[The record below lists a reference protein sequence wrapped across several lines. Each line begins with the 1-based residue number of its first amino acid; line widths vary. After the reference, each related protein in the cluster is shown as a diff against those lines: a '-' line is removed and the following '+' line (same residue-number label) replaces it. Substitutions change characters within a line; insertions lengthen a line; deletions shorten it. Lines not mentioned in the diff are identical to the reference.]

1 MTVPTRPAASPT
13 MMRLIRIA
21 ILGGAVLFGMVT
33 WWLRRTSPPPM
44 AAELGPLRFAGY
56 GLWIAVLVLLAFMR
70 GLYGKAVDDGRR
82 ATTII
87 IAWAAAESLALF
99 GGVVWFLHGDSRW
112 YGAGMC
118 LMLATF
124 ILFPL
129 TRE

>member
-1 MTVPTRPAASPT
+1 MTVPTRPATSSPT
-13 MMRLIRIA
+13 MRLIRIA
-21 ILGGAVLFGMVT
+21 ILGGALLFGIVT
-33 WWLRRTSPPPM
+33 WWLRRSSPPPM
-44 AAELGPLRFAGY
+44 APDLGPLLLAGY
-56 GLWIAVLVLLAFMR
+56 GLWATVLVLLAFAR
-70 GLYGKAVDDGRR
+70 GLYGQATDEARR

-112 YGAGMC
+112 YVAGIC

-129 TRE
+129 ARE

>member
-1 MTVPTRPAASPT
+1 MTVPTRPVASTT
-13 MMRLIRIA
+13 MRIIRIA
-21 ILGGAVLFGMVT
+21 ILGGALLFGVVT
-33 WWLRRTSPPPM
+33 WWVRRTGAPPLP
-44 AAELGPLRFAGY
+44 AALGPLRFAGY
-56 GLWIAVLVLLAFMR
+56 GLWVVVLVVLAFMR
-70 GLYGKAVDDGRR
+70 GLYGKVVDDTRR

-112 YGAGMC
+112 YVAGMC
-118 LMLATF
+118 FMLATF

>member
-1 MTVPTRPAASPT
+1 MTVPTRPVMPPT
-13 MMRLIRIA
+13 TMRLIRIA
-21 ILGGAVLFGMVT
+21 ILGGALLFGVVT
-33 WWLRRTSPPPM
+33 WWLRRASAPPM
-44 AAELGPLRFAGY
+44 PAELGPLRFAGY
-56 GLWIAVLVLLAFMR
+56 GLWVAVLVLLAFMR
-70 GLYGKAVDDGRR
+70 GLYGKAVDDARR

-112 YGAGMC
+112 YAAGMC
-118 LMLATF
+118 FMLATF